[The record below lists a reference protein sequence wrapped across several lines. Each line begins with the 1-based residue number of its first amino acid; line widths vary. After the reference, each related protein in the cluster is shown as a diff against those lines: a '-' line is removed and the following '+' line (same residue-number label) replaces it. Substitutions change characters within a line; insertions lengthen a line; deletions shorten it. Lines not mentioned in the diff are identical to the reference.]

1 MSWQSVLAAQQ
12 DLAAAD
18 NDDIEWRNINH
29 SAETANPTTS

>member
-12 DLAAAD
+12 DLAAD
-18 NDDIEWRNINH
+18 NDDIEWRNIKH

>member
-1 MSWQSVLAAQQ
+1 MSWQSVVAAQQ
-12 DLAAAD
+12 DLAAD